1 MSKTAIEQRIYDVV
15 AEKGVAAR
23 GDHMIITNFIVM
35 IEHIFGL
42 PNMITL
48 RAFHNIIQFSQLNT
62 AICDLI
68 GWSRA
73 TELDYIVKCPQ
84 CQLIDYH

>member
-42 PNMITL
+42 PNMI
-48 RAFHNIIQFSQLNT
+48 N
-62 AICDLI
+62 
-68 GWSRA
+68 
-73 TELDYIVKCPQ
+73 
-84 CQLIDYH
+84 